1 MFNASLPAALSL
13 VVLLAQALPGQQP
26 RDAPPPSAKAG
37 TAAIRGRVFNLETGL
52 LIRRASVMLMVMPT
66 TPARPP
72 SGGGPVVVPL
82 AQAQVQAGAGRGGG
96 ARAVRTDQA
105 GRFEFTGLTAG
116 TYRLR
121 VSPNQNTGAYLGSA
135 YGASDS
141 REPGKVIELKE
152 GQQFDTADVPLQRG
166 GAVTG
171 RIIDDGGDP
180 LSRVNVYVSRTTPGG
195 QGFQRTGGGLIQSD
209 DHGRYRIYGLE
220 PGDYIVTA
228 ETRGM
233 GGPPVDDPEPEG
245 FVATHH
251 PGTASQRDAV
261 RVRVRAGL
269 DADGIDIQM
278 IRTRTFRITG
288 TIMDSQGRPA
298 QRVNAMFV
306 MPTGGGFSSNGVS
319 MDPQGRFTIRDV
331 VPGEYIL
338 VVRPGGMNFGEPP
351 GVTPSP
357 APPSPA
363 PQEHAIVPLSVGADI
378 ENLVVVTQPGV
389 TVAGQVVFADGDPG
403 GKAESLRVSAQP
415 GNRMQMFGPPPTA
428 TVDAQNRFT
437 LTGLFGPQ
445 LIRVLVTSRTWALQ
459 AIMLGATDITE
470 TPVEFRKE
478 HSGHLQ
484 IVLTTRTATIEGTVT
499 GDDGVPIDQI
509 AILVF
514 PEDKASWRFGSPRVR
529 TGMSLKEGRFS
540 VTGLVA
546 GRYFAIAMPPRD
558 MMMTPD
564 MSPEYF
570 EGLAKDATRVV
581 VAEDERRVVDLRVSK
596 PPQ

>member
-52 LIRRASVMLMVMPT
+52 PIRRASVMLMVMPT
-66 TPARPP
+66 TPPRPP
-72 SGGGPVVVPL
+72 SGGGPVAVPL
-82 AQAQVQAGAGRGGG
+82 AQAQAGAGRGGG

-121 VSPNQNTGAYLGSA
+121 VSPNQNTGAYLAAA

-180 LSRVNVYVSRTTPGG
+180 LSRVNVYVSRTIPGG

-288 TIMDSQGRPA
+288 TIMDSQGRTA
-298 QRVNAMFV
+298 QRVNAQFV
-306 MPTGGGFSSNGVS
+306 MSTRRRILEQWRLDGSPGTIHDSRRRAGRVHARGQARWNEFRRAATGDAVAGAAGARDGAGVGRGRHREPGRGDTAGRHGRRTGGVC
-319 MDPQGRFTIRDV
+319 
-331 VPGEYIL
+331 
-338 VVRPGGMNFGEPP
+338 
-351 GVTPSP
+351 
-357 APPSPA
+357 
-363 PQEHAIVPLSVGADI
+363 
-378 ENLVVVTQPGV
+378 
-389 TVAGQVVFADGDPG
+389 
-403 GKAESLRVSAQP
+403 
-415 GNRMQMFGPPPTA
+415 
-428 TVDAQNRFT
+428 
-437 LTGLFGPQ
+437 
-445 LIRVLVTSRTWALQ
+445 
-459 AIMLGATDITE
+459 
-470 TPVEFRKE
+470 
-478 HSGHLQ
+478 
-484 IVLTTRTATIEGTVT
+484 
-499 GDDGVPIDQI
+499 
-509 AILVF
+509 
-514 PEDKASWRFGSPRVR
+514 
-529 TGMSLKEGRFS
+529 
-540 VTGLVA
+540 
-546 GRYFAIAMPPRD
+546 
-558 MMMTPD
+558 
-564 MSPEYF
+564 
-570 EGLAKDATRVV
+570 
-581 VAEDERRVVDLRVSK
+581 RR
-596 PPQ
+596 